1 MILIVADHK
10 DGALRKSSFELA
22 SAAKALAE
30 GLGGEVAGLVI
41 GDAGAAEAM
50 AKLVPRV
57 YSVTGDELT
66 RFRAESYT
74 TVVSHVAKEK
84 GAKAVLIAASRSG
97 LSYSPRVALRLD
109 APLLEDVIH
118 LEAEG
123 ESVVAKRFSYLSRV
137 TETVR
142 AESLPVV
149 VTVKPNI
156 FPAASEGESGQ
167 VETLEVPLG
176 EHDTRVSLGERSK
189 AATGRVALDEASAV
203 VAGGRGL
210 GGPEAFETLVEPLA
224 DVLGAGI
231 GATRA
236 VVDAGWRP
244 YSEQIGQTG
253 KTVAPNLYVALG
265 VSGAVQHLSGMNRS
279 KVIVAINKD
288 ADAPIFKI
296 SDYGVVGDVHKVVP
310 ALVEAVRAVKE

>member
-1 MILIVADHK
+1 MILIVAEHK

-22 SAAKALAE
+22 SAAKTLAE
-30 GLGGEVAGLVI
+30 GLGSEVAGLVI

-66 RFRAESYT
+66 SFRAESYT

-123 ESVVAKRFSYLSRV
+123 GHVVAKRFSYLSRV

-149 VTVKPNI
+149 VSVKPNI
-156 FPAASEGESGQ
+156 FPAAPAGESGQ
-167 VETLEVPLG
+167 VEALEVPLS
-176 EHDTRVSLGERSK
+176 ERDIRVKVGERSK

-210 GGPEAFETLVEPLA
+210 GGPEAFTTLVEPLA
-224 DVLGAGI
+224 DALGAGI

-279 KVIVAINKD
+279 TVIVAINKD

-310 ALVEAVRAVKE
+310 AFVEAVRAVKE